1 MTSVRA
7 SVVAHG
13 FGTLIPGAGR
23 IVSWLRASWPDRRE
37 GSPSTQ
43 ASRIYREASTPALA
57 NHHCP
62 EAPGGAG
69 RPRATASPADSAES
83 ARWLR
88 PLTLAPGQRLVQP
101 CTGND
106 FQMTNISLVVS
117 KCRSRS
123 QVIIMESRHTVGHC
137 GCVCLSPPFPE
148 GGSWSPVG
156 LQ

>member
-7 SVVAHG
+7 RVVAHR
-13 FGTLIPGAGR
+13 FGTPILGAGR
-23 IVSWLRASWPDRRE
+23 IVSWLRVSWPDRRE
-37 GSPSTQ
+37 GPPSAQ
-43 ASRIYREASTPALA
+43 ASRIYREASTPAIA
-57 NHHCP
+57 SHSCP

-69 RPRATASPADSAES
+69 KPRATASPTDSTES

-88 PLTLAPGQRLVQP
+88 PLTSAPGQRLAQP

-123 QVIIMESRHTVGHC
+123 QVIIMESRHSAGRC